1 MAFNIK
7 STLEAVQSHILSS
20 GYAREIVSIGEPK
33 QPPQG
38 GDSSFRF
45 AIFMDSSEVVET
57 TLAQSIEKVT
67 VTIRIYLNM
76 LAEPVD
82 RIELQM
88 AEVVSELGST
98 LMGDFSLGDTVR
110 SIDFGQYG
118 GGFAATWGYGDLGGT
133 MFRIADFSLPLI
145 VDDSATLAP

>member
-45 AIFMDSSEVVET
+45 AIFMDNVEVVET
-57 TLAQSIEKVT
+57 TLNTSIEKIT
-67 VTIRIYLNM
+67 VAIRIYRNM

-82 RIELQM
+82 RVELQM
-88 AEVVSELGST
+88 AEAVSELGSS
-98 LMGDFSLGDTVR
+98 LMGDFSLGDTIR
-110 SIDFGQYG
+110 NIDFGQYG
-118 GGFAATWGYGDLGGT
+118 GGFTINWGYVELGGT
-133 MFRIADFSLPLI
+133 MFRIADFTLPLI